1 MKPWLDDAC
10 SLADAIRRGDIR
22 SADAVEA
29 SLEAIANSKL
39 NALTYL
45 HAEGARQ
52 QADEIDARIARG
64 EDPGLLAG
72 VPVLVKDVED
82 AAGWPTTHGS
92 LVFKENLAEEDCT
105 HVARLRAAGAVLVG
119 KSATSEFGFVAYTS
133 TKLHG
138 VTRNPWNLER
148 TPAGSSGGS
157 AAAVAGGLVPIATG
171 GDGGGSIRIPASYC
185 GLVGMKGSFGRIPR
199 GPRAAMGQLAAVKGT
214 LARSVRDAARWY
226 DITSGYDPRDAF
238 SLPRQDGWE
247 ARLGTRGVQGMRVAV
262 SIDLGN
268 AVVHPEVRAIVSEAA
283 DVLVEAAG
291 LKRIDIDVNVPENGI
306 AWASAGLPSLVADLQ
321 EHWPEREQDFTME
334 IAFAMRASPTY
345 RAKHAAGVERFRVE
359 MNEAMADLFEKT
371 DIVLCATSPMEP
383 FGAEGPMP
391 YNVGEVSVSPYNAGA
406 LTIPANLSGYP
417 AISIPAGLSESGLPI
432 GLQAYARRHE
442 DALLLDLAE
451 VMEQARP
458 WPKVAPNAPA

>member
-1 MKPWLDDAC
+1 MKPWLDDAS
-10 SLADAIRRGDIR
+10 SLADAVRRGEIR

-29 SLEAIANSKL
+29 SLQAIAASKL

-45 HAEGARQ
+45 DAEGARK
-52 QADEIDARIARG
+52 QAAQIDERVKRE

-72 VPVLVKDVED
+72 VPILVKDVED

-105 HVARLRAAGAVLVG
+105 HVARLRAAGAVMVG

-138 VTRNPWNLER
+138 TTRNPWNLDR

-185 GLVGMKGSFGRIPR
+185 GLVGMKGSFGLIPR

-214 LARSVRDAARWY
+214 LARSVGDAARWY

-238 SLPRQDGWE
+238 SLPRRDGWE
-247 ARLGTRGVQGMRVAV
+247 AGLGTRAVQGLRVAV

-291 LKRIDIDVNVPENGI
+291 LKRVDIDVKVPENGI
-306 AWASAGLPSLVADLQ
+306 AWASAGLPSLVADLE
-321 EHWPEREQDFTME
+321 EHWPDREQEFTME
-334 IAFAMRASPTY
+334 IAFAMRAAPTY
-345 RAKHAAGVERFRVE
+345 RAKHAASVERFRVE

-383 FGAEGPMP
+383 FAAEGPMP

-417 AISIPAGLSESGLPI
+417 AISIPAGLSASGLPI

-442 DALLLDLAE
+442 DALLLDLAQI
-451 VMEQARP
+451 MEHARP
-458 WPKVAPNAPA
+458 WPKVAPNAPV